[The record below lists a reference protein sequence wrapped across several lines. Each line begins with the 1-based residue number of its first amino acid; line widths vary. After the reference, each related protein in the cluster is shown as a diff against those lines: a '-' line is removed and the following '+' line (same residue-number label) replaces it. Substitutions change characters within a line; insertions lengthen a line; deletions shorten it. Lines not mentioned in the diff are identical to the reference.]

1 LQLIKNC
8 RRTYH
13 SISYKKNYIEH
24 KQPEGRSTMNCVL
37 AVTVEVSE
45 QAKGALMKIVEQHA
59 MVNMRIN
66 LDESITI
73 SQGVE
78 DNPRLDE

>member
-1 LQLIKNC
+1 
-8 RRTYH
+8 
-13 SISYKKNYIEH
+13 
-24 KQPEGRSTMNCVL
+24 MNCVL

-45 QAKGALMKIVEQHA
+45 EAKWVLKKIAEQHA
-59 MVNMRIN
+59 MVNMRVN

-78 DNPRLDE
+78 DNPSLEDCEELADSWEEVTKATLGDKLPF